1 MDLNISQNFNHKM
14 SNDTNTNATMD
25 DNFDFNSSMSEWVN
39 VDNRIRRF
47 NEQLNQLKEE
57 RNEIGDKLNE
67 YIEVSSIEKKTI
79 NVNLND
85 SQIKFVTT
93 KVPQTLTFKYLES
106 CLQEIIADEEQVA
119 QIIEYV
125 KSNRKIENVNEIK
138 RIYKK

>member
-14 SNDTNTNATMD
+14 SNNTNMD

-39 VDNRIRRF
+39 IDNRIRKL

-67 YIEVSSIEKKTI
+67 YVEVSSIEKKTI
-79 NVNLND
+79 NVNLKD

-125 KSNRKIENVNEIK
+125 KSNRRVDNVNEIK